1 MKGITFFHA
10 YTVNIKDFLTE
21 EPFNVLLVFQILKSI
36 SWLSFLKLRQNL
48 ILIILTRLWKGQIIV
63 TYMKSFQLL
72 FAPYSPRTLVPT
84 MLPQVAILLSEPS
97 KSRDYRC

>member
-36 SWLSFLKLRQNL
+36 VDLSHSLRLSFVSVPLHGFL
-48 ILIILTRLWKGQIIV
+48 LTMMV
-63 TYMKSFQLL
+63 
-72 FAPYSPRTLVPT
+72 
-84 MLPQVAILLSEPS
+84 
-97 KSRDYRC
+97 